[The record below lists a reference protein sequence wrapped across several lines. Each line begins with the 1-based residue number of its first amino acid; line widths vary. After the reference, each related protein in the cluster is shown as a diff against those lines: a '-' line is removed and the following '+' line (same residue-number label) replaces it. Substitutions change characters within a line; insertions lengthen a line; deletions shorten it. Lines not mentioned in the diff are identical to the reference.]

1 MHPKIIERRS
11 GVLSQIFST
20 ISNDEGDKVIQVTY
34 NLDGD
39 EEVQV
44 NRLENRTFS
53 LSKDK
58 SPERLKYK
66 GGAHAFLCTLIA
78 LEKLAG
84 NINDNTKI
92 SVHPAYITGGSTDI
106 TELVQYYN
114 RIGFTERDEI
124 GIYKTTVGK
133 FLEKCFEVK
142 PSEEL
147 KTFLNNFRS
156 TFNMQKSPPKII
168 LKPIDY

>member
-1 MHPKIIERRS
+1 MQPKIIERRE
-11 GVLSQIFST
+11 GPFSQIFAT
-20 ISNDEGDKVIQVTY
+20 ISNDKGDKIIQVTY
-34 NLDGD
+34 VFNGD
-39 EEVQV
+39 EIHV

-53 LSKDK
+53 LLKDK

-84 NINDNTKI
+84 NIDDNTKI

-106 TELVQYYN
+106 TELVQYYT
-114 RIGFTERDEI
+114 RIGFTERDEY
-124 GIYKTTVGK
+124 GIHKTTVGN

-147 KTFLNNFRS
+147 KTMLNDLRS
-156 TFNMQKSPPKII
+156 TFKMQKAPPKIV
-168 LKPIDY
+168 LKFKD